1 MMFSGVY
8 TALITPFRNDAV
20 DYDALARIIEMQVK
34 GGIDGVVPM
43 GTTGESPTV
52 SYQEHLEI
60 LKKTVEFVNKRV
72 KVIAGAGSNSTKEA
86 VFITE
91 SAVKYGVDGILSVN
105 PYYNKPTQKGLVA
118 HFETVAKA
126 AGVPVVLYNM
136 PGRTGGNFLPES
148 IAELCDKA
156 PNVKAVKE
164 ASGDINQ
171 MMRLI
176 ELCGSRLDVL
186 SGDDNLFLPLLS
198 VGGAGVI
205 SVLSNILPS
214 QTKEVYTLFNA
225 GKTAEARAA
234 FYKLLPLCRAVFA
247 ETNPIPIKWVMARAG
262 YCQDDVR
269 LPLTVL
275 SSEKQTSVRA
285 AFGSFGVT
293 L

>member
-1 MMFSGVY
+1 MMFTGVY
-8 TALITPFRNDAV
+8 TALITPFRDGGV
-20 DYDALARIIEMQVK
+20 DYDALGRIIEMQVQ
-34 GGIDGVVPM
+34 GGVDGVVPM

-52 SYQEHLEI
+52 SYEEHLEV
-60 LKKTVEFVNKRV
+60 LKKTVEFVDKRI
-72 KVIAGAGSNSTKEA
+72 KVIAGAGSNSTREA
-86 VFITE
+86 VYITE
-91 SAVKYGVDGILSVN
+91 QAVKYGVDGILSVN
-105 PYYNKPTQKGLVA
+105 PYYNKPTQKGLIA
-118 HFETVAKA
+118 HFEAVAKA

-136 PGRTGGNFLPES
+136 PGRTGGNVLPES
-148 IAELCDKA
+148 IAELCEKA

-176 ELCGSRLDVL
+176 ELCGTQLDVL

-205 SVLSNILPS
+205 SVLSNIMPS
-214 QTKEVYTLFNA
+214 QLKEVYTLYTA
-225 GKTAEARAA
+225 GKTTEACAA

-262 YCQDDVR
+262 YCADDVR

-275 SSEKQTSVRA
+275 SDDKQGAVRS
-285 AFGSFGVT
+285 AFASRGVK

>member
-1 MMFSGVY
+1 MMFTGVY
-8 TALITPFRNDAV
+8 TALITPFRSGGV
-20 DYDALARIIEMQVK
+20 DYDALGRIIEMQVQ
-34 GGIDGVVPM
+34 GGVDGVVPM

-52 SYQEHLEI
+52 SYEEHIEV

-72 KVIAGAGSNSTKEA
+72 KVIAGAGSNSTREA
-86 VFITE
+86 VYITE
-91 SAVKYGVDGILSVN
+91 QAVKYGVDGILSVN
-105 PYYNKPTQKGLVA
+105 PYYNKPTQKGLIA
-118 HFETVAKA
+118 HFDAVAKA

-136 PGRTGGNFLPES
+136 PGRTGGNVLPES
-148 IAELCDKA
+148 IAELCEKA

-176 ELCGSRLDVL
+176 ELCGTHLDVL

-205 SVLSNILPS
+205 SVLSNIMPS
-214 QTKEVYTLFNA
+214 QLKKVYTLYSA
-225 GKTAEARAA
+225 GKTTEACDA

-262 YCQDDVR
+262 YCADDVR

-275 SSEKQTSVRA
+275 SDDKHAAVRS
-285 AFGSFGVT
+285 AFASCGVT